1 MEMLPMSAGEVGE
14 AGIAT
19 VVEQLEDLGN
29 LGTAVVPHEALWDPA
44 SELNVGRRLLDQQLL
59 GQLVCPLHL

>member
-1 MEMLPMSAGEVGE
+1 MEMLPMSADEVGE

-29 LGTAVVPHEALWDPA
+29 LGTAVVHHEALWDPA
-44 SELNVGRRLLDQQLL
+44 SELNAGRRLWDQQLL

>member
-1 MEMLPMSAGEVGE
+1 MSADEVGE

-29 LGTAVVPHEALWDPA
+29 LGTAVVHHEVLWDPA
-44 SELNVGRRLLDQQLL
+44 LELNADRRLWDQQLL

>member
-1 MEMLPMSAGEVGE
+1 MSAGEVGE
-14 AGIAT
+14 AGIAN
-19 VVEQLEDLGN
+19 VVEQLVDLGN

-44 SELNVGRRLLDQQLL
+44 SELNAGRRLSDQQLL

>member
-1 MEMLPMSAGEVGE
+1 MSADEVGE
-14 AGIAT
+14 AGIEN

-44 SELNVGRRLLDQQLL
+44 LELNAGRRLSDQQLL

>member
-1 MEMLPMSAGEVGE
+1 MSAGEVGE

-29 LGTAVVPHEALWDPA
+29 LGTAVVHHVALWDPA
-44 SELNVGRRLLDQQLL
+44 SELNAGRRLWDQQLL

>member
-1 MEMLPMSAGEVGE
+1 MSADEVGE
-14 AGIAT
+14 AGIEN

-29 LGTAVVPHEALWDPA
+29 LGTAVVHHEALWDPA
-44 SELNVGRRLLDQQLL
+44 SELNAGRQLWDQQLL

>member
-1 MEMLPMSAGEVGE
+1 MSADEVGE

-29 LGTAVVPHEALWDPA
+29 LGTTVVHHEALWDPA
-44 SELNVGRRLLDQQLL
+44 SELNAGRRLLDQQLL

>member
-1 MEMLPMSAGEVGE
+1 MSADEVGG
-14 AGIAT
+14 AGIEN

-29 LGTAVVPHEALWDPA
+29 LGTTVVPHEALWDPA
-44 SELNVGRRLLDQQLL
+44 SELNAGRRLLDQQLL

>member
-1 MEMLPMSAGEVGE
+1 MSADEVGE

-29 LGTAVVPHEALWDPA
+29 PGTAVVHHEALWDPA
-44 SELNVGRRLLDQQLL
+44 SELNAGRRLSDQQLL

>member
-1 MEMLPMSAGEVGE
+1 MSADEVGE
-14 AGIAT
+14 AGIEN

-29 LGTAVVPHEALWDPA
+29 LGTTVVHHEALWDPA
-44 SELNVGRRLLDQQLL
+44 SELNAGRRLLDQQLL